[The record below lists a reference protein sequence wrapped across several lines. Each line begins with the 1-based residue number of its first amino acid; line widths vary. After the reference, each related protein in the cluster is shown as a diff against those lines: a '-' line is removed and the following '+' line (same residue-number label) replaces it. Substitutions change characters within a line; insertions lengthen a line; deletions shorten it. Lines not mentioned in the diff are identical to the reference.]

1 MKKVLIIIAIIIT
14 LIIVSIVALFG
25 ILFSIFNKE
34 KTSITSDQFIS
45 IMSEKNYAVVNA
57 KSQFIEYDYINKA
70 YMALEPNNNFQIEF
84 YELKDSSYAVQFYNN
99 NVSKFEESKGTLS
112 SQSNVN
118 LKNSSKFTMSTNG
131 DYMVVSR
138 INNTAIYARVSDK
151 YKSTV
156 DSLLKELG
164 Y

>member
-34 KTSITSDQFIS
+34 KPSITSDQFIS

-57 KSQFIEYDYINKA
+57 KSQFIEYDYISQA
-70 YMALEPNNNFQIEF
+70 YIALEPNNNFQIEF

-99 NVSKFEESKGTLS
+99 NVSKFAL
-112 SQSNVN
+112 
-118 LKNSSKFTMSTNG
+118 STNG

>member
-1 MKKVLIIIAIIIT
+1 MKKVVIIIAIVVV
-14 LIIVSIVALFG
+14 LIIASIVALFG

-34 KTSITSDQFIS
+34 KSSITSDQFVS
-45 IMSEKNYAVVNA
+45 TMSEKNYAIVNS
-57 KSQFIEYDYINKA
+57 KNQFIEYDYINQA
-70 YMALEPNNNFQIEF
+70 YIALEPNNNFQIEF
-84 YELKDSSYAVQFYNN
+84 YELKDNSYAVQFYNS
-99 NVSKFEESKGTLS
+99 NVSKFEESKGVAS

-118 LKNSSKFTMSTNG
+118 LKNSSKFALSTNG

-138 INNTAIYARVSDK
+138 INNTVIYARVSDK
-151 YKSTV
+151 YKNEV